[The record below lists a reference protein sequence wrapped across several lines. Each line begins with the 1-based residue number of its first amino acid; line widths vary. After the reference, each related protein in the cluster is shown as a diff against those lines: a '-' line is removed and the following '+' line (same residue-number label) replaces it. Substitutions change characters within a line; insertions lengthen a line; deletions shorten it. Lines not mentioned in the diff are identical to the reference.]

1 MAKKTPVVRTSE
13 TTLSK
18 KRTAVLRA
26 RGKKY
31 RTAAA
36 LLEPGK
42 RYSLEE
48 ACALAKKT
56 SPTKFDAAV
65 EIHLK
70 LHIDPAQADQTI
82 RSTVSL
88 PHGTGKE
95 TRVIAF
101 VNDDKIKE
109 AKAAGAIKAGSDDLI
124 AEIEKGFLDFD
135 VAIATPDIMKRLGKV
150 AKTLGQKGLMPNPKA
165 GTVTTEVSQ
174 TIGEIRK
181 GKVEFR
187 NDKQG
192 LLHNIVGRVSFAEN
206 QLLENVRTYLKSV
219 LDHKPSGI
227 KGTYVDS
234 ITLTTSMGPGIGLDV
249 SGTLKAVSGR

>member
-1 MAKKTPVVRTSE
+1 MGDLPRTDRLHHATHYFME
-13 TTLSK
+13 RK
-18 KRTAVLRA
+18 

-31 RTAAA
+31 RAAAA
-36 LLEPGK
+36 LLEAGK

-56 SPTKFDAAV
+56 SPTKFDASV
-65 EIHLK
+65 EVHLK
-70 LHIDPAQADQTI
+70 LHIDPTQADQTV

-101 VNDDKIKE
+101 VTDDKVKE
-109 AKAAGAIKAGSDDLI
+109 AKTAGAIKAGSEDLI

-135 VAIATPDIMKRLGKV
+135 VAIATPDMMKKLGKI

-165 GTVTTEVSQ
+165 GTVTTDVTQ

-192 LLHNIVGRVSFAEN
+192 LIHNMIGRVSFTESQIVEN
-206 QLLENVRTYLKSV
+206 LRVYLKNV
-219 LDHKPSGI
+219 LDHKPSGV

-234 ITLTTSMGPGIGLDV
+234 ITLTTAMGPGIALDV
-249 SGTLKAVSGR
+249 SSTLKAVSQR